1 MPRQDM
7 PLATDLYL
15 CIHGV
20 IEADGAPKEF
30 WEEASSRHQAACRW
44 STGQIFSS
52 RSPGMRSL
60 HGLGRCVLTSQAES
74 SVELGEV
81 RGGVGGAA
89 RCERT
94 TWPSPQVTAIAPQGP
109 RPTRARGRSTHR
121 GWEEK

>member
-60 HGLGRCVLTSQAES
+60 HGLGRCVLTSRAES

-81 RGGVGGAA
+81 RGGVGGG
-89 RCERT
+89 
-94 TWPSPQVTAIAPQGP
+94 SPL
-109 RPTRARGRSTHR
+109 
-121 GWEEK
+121 